1 MVAAVGTLVYGLS
14 QGLPGLMVGRLLI
27 GAGVS
32 VCLGAAFQ
40 ALALNYPLARLPLIN
55 GLVMAVGGLGGV
67 LVGSPLSWLL
77 NFSTWREVS
86 IGMVVVTLC
95 VAALLWFG
103 APREPA

>member
-40 ALALNYPLARLPLIN
+40 ALALNYPLARLP
-55 GLVMAVGGLGGV
+55 
-67 LVGSPLSWLL
+67 
-77 NFSTWREVS
+77 
-86 IGMVVVTLC
+86 
-95 VAALLWFG
+95 
-103 APREPA
+103 